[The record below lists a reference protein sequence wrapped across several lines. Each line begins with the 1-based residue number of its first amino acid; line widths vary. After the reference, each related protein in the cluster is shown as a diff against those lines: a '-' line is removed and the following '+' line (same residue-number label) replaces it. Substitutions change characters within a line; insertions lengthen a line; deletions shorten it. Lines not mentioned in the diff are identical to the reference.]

1 MPLFIEEVLQHAD
14 VLAER
19 APSPLSRGLQ
29 GSAILKIAGE
39 VRALKATGAAVG
51 NFTIG
56 DFNPDFFPIPD
67 AFRER
72 IKAELDAGQT
82 NYPPAVGIPELREAV
97 RGFYTERL
105 GLSYPEGTVQV
116 GAGARPPIFAA
127 FQTILDVGDVVVYPV
142 PTWNIRY
149 YVYLNRAHGVPV
161 VTQPE
166 NGFMPT
172 AEDLLPHLSTARL
185 VVLNSP
191 LNPCGTVIAENL
203 LRDICEAIVAENER
217 RLAGNE
223 RPLMLLYDQVYWQL
237 TFENYTHHTPVGLVP
252 EMAQYT
258 VMVDAISKSWA
269 ATGLRVGWA
278 VAPPWIRGR
287 MGPLVG
293 HMGAWAARAEQR
305 ATAAM
310 LDEPA
315 EIDAHMAD
323 FRAAVQRRLQILR
336 DGILAMKAQGLP
348 VDCLDAQGAIYLSV
362 RFDLDGG
369 EHPSRGRIE
378 GDESVRQLLLQE
390 AGIALVPFTAFG
402 YPENTGWTRFSV
414 GAVTERDIEDA
425 LGRLAEVLRA
435 VRFR

>member
-1 MPLFIEEVLQHAD
+1 MGMPVDVNDMLTHAD
-14 VLAER
+14 VLSER
-19 APSPLSRGLQ
+19 APSPLARGLQ

-39 VRALKATGAAVG
+39 VRALKATGAPVG

-56 DFNPDFFPIPD
+56 DFNPEFFSIPD

-97 RGFYTERL
+97 RGFYADRL
-105 GLSYPEGTVQV
+105 GLDYPEGTVQV

-127 FQTILDVGDVVVYPV
+127 FQTILDTGDIVLYPV

-149 YVYLNRAHGVPV
+149 YVYLNRAEGVPI
-161 VTQPE
+161 VTRPE

-185 VVLNSP
+185 IVLNSP

-203 LRDICEAIVAENER
+203 LRDICEAIVDENER
-217 RLAGNE
+217 RLPLGE
-223 RPLMLLYDQVYWQL
+223 RPLMLIYDQVYWQL
-237 TFENYTHHTPVGLVP
+237 TFEEYTHHTPVGLVP

-258 VMVDAISKSWA
+258 VLVDAISKSWA

-315 EIDAHMAD
+315 DVDAYMVRFKSD
-323 FRAAVQRRLQILR
+323 VQRRLQILR
-336 DGILAMKAQGLP
+336 DGVLAFKEQGLP

-362 RFDLDGG
+362 RFDLDGMT
-369 EHPSRGRIE
+369 HPTRGSIE
-378 GDESVRQLLLQE
+378 GDEAVRQLLLEE

-402 YPENTGWTRFSV
+402 YPSGTGWTRFSV

-425 LGRLAEVLRA
+425 LGRLGEVLRSL
-435 VRFR
+435 R